1 MFKRLQA
8 AAPLLPLTEVG
19 LAGLLFVSALRFL
32 IGEIYSR
39 TASASLVSQLT
50 VNGFD
55 IDPNLPGFVQPGA
68 VTADI
73 AWLGLVIALPLLALF
88 LGRIHVLM
96 IPAALVLAVGRILM
110 GGDGSVVSQLL
121 GAELAVG
128 GGLFYLALLIR
139 NRGTQVP
146 YFFVLGFVGDQILR
160 AWGNTLDPSWSLQTT
175 RGMLYVTQTAG
186 IHILFILV
194 GIFVVLA
201 LVNGLRGRRTTAMA
215 AGDIDPNNGILTFWG
230 GIGLGAM
237 LFLQLSL
244 LATPNAVAGRA
255 DADYTTFVP
264 LLIVATALPL
274 IPWVRQTARNMIA
287 PFEAGTRGWIWLIGL
302 VLLVVVGTRLT
313 RISLPAG
320 LGSFPS
326 GAVALTIAQ
335 LGISLV
341 WWWIVRPKAPRGLN
355 LSALCLVIGT
365 LIFVLFVGADL
376 FTYEYAFV
384 RPLAA
389 PFDQLNSI
397 VLPLLRG
404 FRGLGL
410 GVILLAVLFALM
422 PMIQATNRIPWRNG
436 PALHT
441 LAGFVFVVAAA
452 VVGAFLSRPPAILT
466 TTNESELRIGT
477 FNIHGGYSEFYE
489 FNMPAIANT
498 IRGGG
503 ADVMLLQEVERGRLT
518 SYGVDESLWLARE
531 LGMDTRFY
539 ATNEGLQGL
548 AILSRVPIVFDDGV
562 LLPSIDQQTG
572 LQRVQISDQPN
583 AFITIYNTSLGL
595 LIEGESIEQQESNQ
609 RQQLEAI
616 LDTISVHVQNDYD
629 GQLGRAILGGT
640 FHNVPDSPL
649 LQDLTRTGFVDPFA
663 GSNPELSATIR
674 RVGLPLTRWDYL
686 WIWSQSLRSTGT
698 VVMSDSTASDHR
710 LAVVGVQVRREQ

>member
-8 AAPLLPLTEVG
+8 VAPLLPLTEVG

-50 VNGFD
+50 ANGFE
-55 IDPNLPGFVQPGA
+55 ISPNLPGFVQPSA
-68 VTADI
+68 VTTDI
-73 AWLGLVIALPLLALF
+73 AWMGLVIGLPLLALF
-88 LGRIHVLM
+88 LGRVHILM
-96 IPAALVLAVGRILM
+96 IPAALLLAVGRILM
-110 GGDGSVVSQLL
+110 GGDGSVVSHLL

-139 NRGTQVP
+139 NRGTHVP

-160 AWGNTLDPSWSLQTT
+160 AWGNTLDPTWSLQST
-175 RGMLYVTQTAG
+175 RGLLYLTQTTG
-186 IHILFILV
+186 IHVLFILV
-194 GIFVVLA
+194 GVFVVLA
-201 LVNGLRGRRTTAMA
+201 LINGLRGRKTTAMA
-215 AGDIDPNNGILTFWG
+215 AGDIDPNNGVLTFWG

-244 LATPNAVAGRA
+244 LATPNAVTGRA
-255 DADYTTFVP
+255 DADYTIFVP
-264 LLIVATALPL
+264 LLIAATALPL
-274 IPWVRQTARNMIA
+274 VPWVRQTARNMIA
-287 PFEAGTRGWIWLIGL
+287 PFEAGTRGWIWLIGI

-320 LGSFPS
+320 LGSFPV
-326 GAVALTIAQ
+326 GATTLVIAQ
-335 LGISLV
+335 VGISLV
-341 WWWIVRPKAPRGLN
+341 WWWLVRPKPPRGFN
-355 LSALCLVIGT
+355 LSGLWLVIGT
-365 LIFVLFVGADL
+365 LIFALFVGADL

-389 PFDQLNSI
+389 PFDQLNNI
-397 VLPLLRG
+397 VLPILRG

-410 GVILLAVLFALM
+410 GVILLAVLFSLM
-422 PMIQATNRIPWRNG
+422 PMIQSTNRIPWRNG
-436 PALHT
+436 PASQT
-441 LAGFVFVVAAA
+441 LLGIVFVVIAA
-452 VVGAFLSRPPAILT
+452 GAGAYLSRPPAIIT
-466 TTNESELRIGT
+466 TTNQSELRIGT
-477 FNIHGGYSEFYE
+477 YNIHGGYSEFYQ
-489 FNMPAIANT
+489 FNMQAIANT

-518 SYGVDESLWLARE
+518 SYGVDETLWLARE
-531 LGMDTRFY
+531 LGMDIRFF

-548 AILSRVPIVFDDGV
+548 AVLSRVPIVFDDGV

-595 LIEGESIEQQESNQ
+595 LIEGIDITEQESNQ

-616 LDTISVHVQNDYD
+616 LDTIAVHVQNDYG

-649 LQDLTRTGFVDPFA
+649 LQELTRTGFVDPFA
-663 GSNPELSATIR
+663 GSNLELSATIR
-674 RVGLPLTRWDYL
+674 RVGLTTRWDYL

-710 LAVVGVQVRREQ
+710 LAVVGVQVRRDQ